1 MKNINFRVKI
11 IRAIILVV
19 SLVSLFSFIAYYFFF
34 DYRLLNDETKEIVIN
49 TRWFAFFYI
58 LFILLSVFLQ
68 VTFLHFKHIRKSLD
82 LFRSG
87 IKQINDGNLDIRIE
101 ISEER
106 ELGSLG
112 KELNKIL
119 DTFEKTQKKL
129 QLYQQKELQ
138 NTQKLATIGEMSARV
153 AHEIRNPMTGIARAL
168 EIIVA
173 DMKDTDHKPILEE
186 IQRQANRVNQAI
198 SNMLQYSRTKELFPQ
213 QGNINELIRSLVFFL
228 KNQAHDKTV
237 NFETDFGQDV
247 PDFAFDHELI
257 EDVLLNLSFN
267 AIQSIPDNGV
277 IRFSTK
283 CEPLKRTIRI
293 SVADNGS
300 GIPLLTGAEIFKPF
314 FTTSTKGTGLGLAIS
329 KDIIEKHNG
338 EIWFTNNQDS
348 GCTFFF
354 SLPA

>member
-1 MKNINFRVKI
+1 MKNMNFRLRI
-11 IRAIILVV
+11 IGAIILVV
-19 SLVSLFSFIAYYFFF
+19 SLVSLISFIAFYLFI
-34 DYRLLNDETKEIVIN
+34 DYRLLNAETKEIVI
-49 TRWFAFFYI
+49 TIRKVTFFYA
-58 LFILLSVFLQ
+58 LFILLTISLL
-68 VTFLHFKHIRKSLD
+68 VTFLHYKSIRKSLNQ
-82 LFRSG
+82 FRTG
-87 IKQINDGNLDIRIE
+87 IKQVNEGNLETRIE
-101 ISEER
+101 IPEVR

-119 DTFEKTQKKL
+119 DTYEKAQKEL

-168 EIIVA
+168 EIIVS
-173 DMKDTDHKPILEE
+173 DMKDSDHKPILEE

-228 KNQAHDKTV
+228 KNQAHEKII
-237 NFETDFGQDV
+237 NFETDLGQDV
-247 PDFAFDHELI
+247 PEFAFDHELI

-277 IRFSTK
+277 ILFSTK
-283 CEPLKRTIRI
+283 REPRKRMIRI
-293 SVADNGS
+293 SVRDNGS
-300 GIPLLTGAEIFKPF
+300 GIPLQTGAEIFKPF

-329 KDIIEKHNG
+329 KDIIDRHNG
-338 EIWFTNNQDS
+338 ELWFANNPDS
-348 GCTFFF
+348 GCTFFI